1 MHPPLRAKTRSQ
13 AGKFV
18 RIESQCIHP
27 CGLRTKT
34 RSPAGKFCQ
43 AKIEPPKPK
52 PIQPASASSC
62 NSGMPSTGV
71 LASVSQNSIILENMM
86 LFFPK
91 QFTVGVLN
99 AVLSV
104 AALAGMLCPPPWL
117 LCPHPWSCL
126 PACLPSGLV

>member
-1 MHPPLRAKTRSQ
+1 MHPPLRTKTRSQ

-27 CGLRTKT
+27 CGLQTKT

-43 AKIEPPKPK
+43 AKIESPKPK
-52 PIQPASASSC
+52 PTQPASSC
-62 NSGMPSTGV
+62 NSGTPSTGV
-71 LASVSQNSIILENMM
+71 LSVLASVSHNSFILENMM

-117 LCPHPWSCL
+117 LCPHP
-126 PACLPSGLV
+126 SGLV